1 VKVLL
6 TGGTGFLG
14 KHVARALVAAGHEL
28 RLLARSTSSRES
40 LPAAEIVSGDVTD
53 AASLRAAAA
62 GCAAVVH
69 MAGLVKTWAPD
80 ATAFDAVNVG
90 GLQNALQAAREAKA
104 RLVYTSSFIALGPTS
119 AEPAN
124 ESLFHPCLRFNND
137 YERT

>member
-1 VKVLL
+1 
-6 TGGTGFLG
+6 
-14 KHVARALVAAGHEL
+14 A
-28 RLLARSTSSRES
+28 SSDRDG

-62 GCAAVVH
+62 GCGALVH

-80 ATAFDAVNVG
+80 ATAFDEVNLG
-90 GLQNALQAAREAKA
+90 GLENALRAARAAKA

-119 AEPAN
+119 AEPAD

-137 YERT
+137 YERTKALADKKACEAAAAGDDVGM